1 MAPKSSNFSKEE
13 ELLLQDFGRDLSK
26 KSAVIFYIHAIFV
39 SAIPIW
45 LFSRIHQMDITE
57 NAILFAVGT
66 LVSAYLVS
74 IAYKNN
80 KFQMKHKIAQK
91 RGEGIAAEMF
101 SKLSEAES
109 KKISRKEKEER
120 VLWRKNEVAEAESMQ
135 LAVFF
140 TNSMYLIL
148 LIIISFFFFKSYSA
162 LPNYAVSMFAASG
175 ITALLSTSSNKN

>member
-1 MAPKSSNFSKEE
+1 MAPKTANFSKEE
-13 ELLLQDFGRDLSK
+13 ELLLQDFGRDLTK
-26 KSAVIFYIHAIFV
+26 KSMVIFYIHAIFV

-45 LFSRIHQMDITE
+45 LFNRIHQMEITE
-57 NAILFAVGT
+57 NAILFSIGT
-66 LVSAYLVS
+66 LVSAYLISV
-74 IAYKNN
+74 AYKNN

-91 RGEGIAAEMF
+91 RGDGIAAEVF
-101 SKLSEAES
+101 SKLSDADS

-140 TNSMYLIL
+140 SNAMFIVL
-148 LIIISFFFFKSYSA
+148 LIVLSFFFFKSYGP
-162 LPNYAVSMFAASG
+162 LPDYVISMFGASG